1 VLQITRQTE
10 YAIRGLVELVER
22 KDDVPVRLKDLAE
35 ACQVSE
41 AFLAKIFQSLTQK
54 NIIKSHRGVKG
65 GFSLSKDPA
74 KVTLFEI
81 VDICEGGV
89 ALNHCMRK
97 VDPCNRS
104 GNCAMSKVWNKAQ
117 KSLEAALSET
127 TLADLV

>member
-1 VLQITRQTE
+1 MLQITRQTE